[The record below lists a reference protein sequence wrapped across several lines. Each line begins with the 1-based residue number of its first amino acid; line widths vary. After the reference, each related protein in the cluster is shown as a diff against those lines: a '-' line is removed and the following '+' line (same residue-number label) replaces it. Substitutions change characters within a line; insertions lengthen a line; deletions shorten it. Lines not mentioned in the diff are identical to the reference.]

1 MLGIVMLA
9 GIIASIGDAFCPKE
23 TEESLRFATLQPL
36 KTHVV
41 GFGCLGG
48 H

>member
-1 MLGIVMLA
+1 MLA
-9 GIIASIGDAFCPKE
+9 GIIASIVNASGPKE
-23 TEESLRFATLQPL
+23 TEESLSFAAFEPL